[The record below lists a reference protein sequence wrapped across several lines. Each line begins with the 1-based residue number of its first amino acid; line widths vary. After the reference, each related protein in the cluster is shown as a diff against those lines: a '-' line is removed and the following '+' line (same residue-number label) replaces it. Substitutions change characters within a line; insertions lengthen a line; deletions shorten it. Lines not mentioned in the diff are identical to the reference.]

1 MMHYEGVPV
10 SSYYVIAE
18 FASVRIIFGAT
29 LSGPDSARDAMGR
42 CAVSE
47 WLMTS
52 IFSQGLLFTNTMRP
66 VFVLCKLV
74 CLALILHQ
82 IRAAC
87 PTAQDLQELRDRID
101 GTLIL
106 PGEQGYGDAGT
117 MKAPNYNSGFN
128 FVLYAKSIG
137 KLLHLSVL

>member
-1 MMHYEGVPV
+1 MFFVQFVYYEKDP
-10 SSYYVIAE
+10 A
-18 FASVRIIFGAT
+18 FFRIVVDFDI
-29 LSGPDSARDAMGR
+29 L
-42 CAVSE
+42 
-47 WLMTS
+47 
-52 IFSQGLLFTNTMRP
+52 QGLLFTNTMRP

-74 CLALILHQ
+74 CLASILHQ

-87 PTAQDLQELRDRID
+87 PTSQDLQGLRDRID